1 MIFYDLIHGYQPFDP
16 KLKISGWVRRNL
28 NDVFLP
34 TSLSMKKGLI
44 SRGVQLQ
51 GWTIKSWLSADPEI
65 KMSAEKVLRN
75 LKIASQKKHIEIGM
89 SAYAHP
95 ILPMISDD
103 LIRAQI
109 ILDRE
114 IVEKYLGRATWFWPP
129 EGAIDKRTL
138 NIVHQVFPD
147 LILLIPDK
155 SLGYNNYSGPIKIR
169 FANGDQKVIV
179 FSTIFKNI
187 FMNADNAHG
196 KSKYKRRPRYL
207 PRELI
212 FSQVRKTV
220 HSNQR
225 FIELLG
231 FLKGYG
237 FQQSTALDNLVLM
250 RDWENAGS
258 RTGLRAIP
266 VGSMGAKEMG
276 VFLDSKDQIDFYLP
290 SQFNW
295 TQATVVPISKI
306 LPSSWE
312 MASTLGDPF
321 PWWQPNKQG
330 RIWRER
336 TELRR
341 KKISYWHGLMNEF
354 DLAFQKRVK
363 QLGGIKKALRNQEF
377 KNLCLETFPAVHS
390 CLGWHYFVKRNWSN
404 YRYAEQTL
412 KNIVYP
418 ALEKMTIDKSLKI

>member
-1 MIFYDLIHGYQPFDP
+1 MILYDLIHGYQPFDP

-28 NDVFLP
+28 DDVFLP

-51 GWTIKSWLSADPEI
+51 GWTIKSWLSADSKI
-65 KMSAEKVLRN
+65 KESARKVLKN
-75 LKIASQKKHIEIGM
+75 LKIANQKKHVEIGI

-95 ILPMISDD
+95 ILSMISDD
-103 LIRAQI
+103 LIKAQL
-109 ILDRE
+109 ILDQE
-114 IVEKYLGRATWFWPP
+114 IIEKYLGRATWFWPP
-129 EGAIDKRTL
+129 EGAINKRTL
-138 NIVHQVFPD
+138 NIIHQVFPD

-155 SLGYNNYSGPIKIR
+155 SLGYNNYSGPVKIR
-169 FANGDQKVIV
+169 FADGDQKAII

-196 KSKYKRRPRYL
+196 KSKYKRRPKYL
-207 PRELI
+207 PKELV

-231 FLKGYG
+231 FLKGYE
-237 FQQSTALDNLVLM
+237 FQKSIALDDLVLM

-258 RTGLRAIP
+258 RQGLRKI
-266 VGSMGAKEMG
+266 GQAKEMG
-276 VFLDSKDQIDFYLP
+276 VFLDSKSQIDFCLP
-290 SQFNW
+290 SQFDW

-306 LPSSWE
+306 LASSWE

-341 KKISYWHGLMNEF
+341 KKIIQWHGLIKEF

-363 QLGGIKKALRNQEF
+363 QLGGIKKALRDQQF
-377 KNLCLETFPAVHS
+377 KNLCFETFPAVHS
-390 CLGWHYFVKRNWSN
+390 CVGWHYLVKRNWSN
-404 YRYAEQTL
+404 YRYAEKTL

-418 ALEKMTIDKSLKI
+418 ALEKMIIDKSLKI